1 MGWDENSTYILLSEG
16 NGPADLISI
25 GGNKMLDKE
34 GFNLWTESYDEDVEL
49 SEETGT
55 YPFAGYSHVLGRV
68 YSLLHACVKPGGN
81 ILDIGFGTGTLTKQ
95 LYDEGFTI
103 FGMDFSDKM
112 VEKAKAKMP
121 GAVLLQHD
129 FAEGLPEALS
139 GVSFDCILSTYAIH
153 HLSDTQKVTFIR
165 DLLERLS
172 ETGKLLIG
180 DVAFSTVKDLERCRA
195 SNREGWDEEEF
206 YPVLER
212 LRPYFSAIEFEKIS
226 FCSGVFLFSKESKE

>member
-1 MGWDENSTYILLSEG
+1 
-16 NGPADLISI
+16 
-25 GGNKMLDKE
+25 MLDKE

-129 FAEGLPEALS
+129 FAEGLPEVLS

-153 HLSDTQKVTFIR
+153 HPVSYTHLGKA
-165 DLLERLS
+165 LL
-172 ETGKLLIG
+172 
-180 DVAFSTVKDLERCRA
+180 
-195 SNREGWDEEEF
+195 
-206 YPVLER
+206 P
-212 LRPYFSAIEFEKIS
+212 PPQ
-226 FCSGVFLFSKESKE
+226 